1 MKRPTKDKDDDTK
14 NMAAPRVKAT
24 AIWAKQR
31 MLKAKRW
38 VIAHPLGALC
48 GAIMLVG
55 AVSMVWLVTPYQ
67 PTLAEN
73 EPSFYT
79 LSEQEKGAWRARAE
93 YLRGTFIRQDSESK
107 ATVRLHDG
115 YQSGQEVQVTG
126 SFYTRYHAGDSVIVQ
141 RTSSKDFLYDHWRLP
156 AMILAALVFIGIVL
170 LVAGKRGVR
179 SLLGLGGTIIVVAGV
194 INAILQGANGLLAG
208 TIGALVIAIMTLL
221 ISHGW
226 TRQAWIAICSMAV
239 CIIVAAFASWQMTA
253 LFHTQGL
260 FDETNVM
267 LAQQHHVAIQ
277 AIIAGGVVLVTAGA
291 LDDIIV
297 TQMSVVQSLRRTKQF
312 AGAKVWPLYRE
323 AMNIGRDHIGAII
336 NTLVLSYVGA
346 GLPFLMAILLVMQQN
361 QQTGVAGGILL
372 MNSEIIALEFVRTGV
387 SSAILLLS
395 VPLATYLAARYLR
408 PSDDTSH
415 GVGHTHGHEHAMGQ
429 NKQQGD
435 VA

>member
-1 MKRPTKDKDDDTK
+1 MKRPTKDRDNDTK
-14 NMAAPRVKAT
+14 NTATPRAKTVT
-24 AIWAKQR
+24 IWVKQR

-48 GAIMLVG
+48 GAIMLIG
-55 AVSMVWLVTPYQ
+55 AVSMAWLITPYQ

-170 LVAGKRGVR
+170 LVAGKRGAR

-226 TRQAWIAICSMAV
+226 TRQAWIAICSMVV

-408 PSDDTSH
+408 PSDGASH
-415 GVGHTHGHEHAMGQ
+415 GHGHAVGQ
-429 NKQQGD
+429 DKQQGD
-435 VA
+435 AA

>member
-1 MKRPTKDKDDDTK
+1 MKRPTKDRDNDTK
-14 NMAAPRVKAT
+14 NTATPRVKT
-24 AIWAKQR
+24 VTIWVKQR

-48 GAIMLVG
+48 GAIMLIG
-55 AVSMVWLVTPYQ
+55 AVSMVWLITPYQ

-226 TRQAWIAICSMAV
+226 TRQAWIAICSMVV

-408 PSDDTSH
+408 PSDGASH
-415 GVGHTHGHEHAMGQ
+415 GHGHAVGQ
-429 NKQQGD
+429 DKQQGD
-435 VA
+435 AA

>member
-1 MKRPTKDKDDDTK
+1 MKWPTKDRDNDTK
-14 NMAAPRVKAT
+14 NTATPRVRT
-24 AIWAKQR
+24 VTIWVKQR

-48 GAIMLVG
+48 GAIILIG
-55 AVSMVWLVTPYQ
+55 AVSMVWLITPYQ

-208 TIGALVIAIMTLL
+208 TVGALVIAIMV
-221 ISHGW
+221 
-226 TRQAWIAICSMAV
+226 V

-253 LFHTQGL
+253 LFHIQGL

-361 QQTGVAGGILL
+361 QQTGVAGGMLL

-408 PSDDTSH
+408 SSDGASH
-415 GVGHTHGHEHAMGQ
+415 GADYTHGHEHTVGQ
-429 NKQQGD
+429 DKQRGD
-435 VA
+435 AA

>member
-1 MKRPTKDKDDDTK
+1 MKQSAKDRDNDTK
-14 NMAAPRVKAT
+14 NTATPRVKT
-24 AIWAKQR
+24 VTIWVKQR

-55 AVSMVWLVTPYQ
+55 AVSMVWLITPYQ

-208 TIGALVIAIMTLL
+208 TVGALVIAIMTLL

-226 TRQAWIAICSMAV
+226 TRQAWIAICSMVV
-239 CIIVAAFASWQMTA
+239 CIIVAAFVSWQMTA
-253 LFHTQGL
+253 LFHIQGL

-361 QQTGVAGGILL
+361 QQTGVAGGMLL

-408 PSDDTSH
+408 LSDDTSH
-415 GVGHTHGHEHAMGQ
+415 GVGHPHGHEHAMGQ
-429 NKQQGD
+429 DKQRGD
-435 VA
+435 AA

>member
-14 NMAAPRVKAT
+14 NTAAPRVKAM

-31 MLKAKRW
+31 ILKAKRW

-48 GAIMLVG
+48 GAIILIG
-55 AVSMVWLVTPYQ
+55 AVSMVWLITPYQ

-208 TIGALVIAIMTLL
+208 TVGALVIAIMTLL

-226 TRQAWIAICSMAV
+226 TRQAWIAICSMVV

-253 LFHTQGL
+253 LFHIQGL

-361 QQTGVAGGILL
+361 QQTGVAGGMLL

-408 PSDDTSH
+408 SSDGASH
-415 GVGHTHGHEHAMGQ
+415 GADYTHGHEHTVGQ
-429 NKQQGD
+429 DKQRGD
-435 VA
+435 AA

>member
-1 MKRPTKDKDDDTK
+1 MKWPTKDRDDDTE
-14 NMAAPRVKAT
+14 NTATPRAKTVT
-24 AIWAKQR
+24 IWAKQR
-31 MLKAKRW
+31 ILKAKRW
-38 VIAHPLGALC
+38 VIAHPLGTLC
-48 GAIMLVG
+48 GAIILVG
-55 AVSMVWLVTPYQ
+55 AVSMVWLITPYQ

-226 TRQAWIAICSMAV
+226 TRQAWIAICSMVV

-408 PSDDTSH
+408 PSDGASH
-415 GVGHTHGHEHAMGQ
+415 GHGHAVGQ
-429 NKQQGD
+429 DKQQGD
-435 VA
+435 AA

>member
-1 MKRPTKDKDDDTK
+1 MKRPTKDRDNDTK
-14 NMAAPRVKAT
+14 NTATPRAKTVT
-24 AIWAKQR
+24 IWVKQR

-48 GAIMLVG
+48 GAIMLIG
-55 AVSMVWLVTPYQ
+55 AVSMAWLITPYQ

-226 TRQAWIAICSMAV
+226 TRQAWIAICSMVV

-408 PSDDTSH
+408 PSDGASH
-415 GVGHTHGHEHAMGQ
+415 GHGHAVGQ
-429 NKQQGD
+429 DKQQGD
-435 VA
+435 AA

>member
-1 MKRPTKDKDDDTK
+1 MKWPTKDRDDDTK
-14 NMAAPRVKAT
+14 NTATPRAKTVT
-24 AIWAKQR
+24 IWAKQR
-31 MLKAKRW
+31 ILKAKRW
-38 VIAHPLGALC
+38 VIAHPLGTLC
-48 GAIMLVG
+48 GAIILVG
-55 AVSMVWLVTPYQ
+55 AVSMVWLITPYQ

-156 AMILAALVFIGIVL
+156 VMILAALVFIGIVL
-170 LVAGKRGVR
+170 LVAGRRGVR
-179 SLLGLGGTIIVVAGV
+179 SLLGLSGTIIVVAGV

-208 TIGALVIAIMTLL
+208 TVGALVIAIMTLL

-361 QQTGVAGGILL
+361 QQTGVAGGMLL

-415 GVGHTHGHEHAMGQ
+415 GVGHPHGHEHTAGQ
-429 NKQQGD
+429 DKQRGD
-435 VA
+435 AA